1 MFRAGYCEKHGDSAV
16 EVFSPC
22 PAFMPTVLLRC
33 DSLLLPTKFDDPPL
47 PHRLC
52 TDFGTE
58 EERRKS
64 GGFTEGKL
72 YQTFI
77 ILIAIRGA
85 GRA

>member
-1 MFRAGYCEKHGDSAV
+1 MQ
-16 EVFSPC
+16 
-22 PAFMPTVLLRC
+22 LRC
-33 DSLLLPTKFDDPPL
+33 FRPVLPLCPRSYSDVIPLFLPTKLDDPPL

-58 EERRKS
+58 EERRIC
-64 GGFTEGKL
+64 GGKAEENL